1 MYISFWSNAY
11 AEVCQR
17 ASALELKSLLRH
29 VQLAA
34 SLVEDACNSLG
45 QDIVGALSD
54 ATSPCAKP
62 IILRAGFLT
71 FGGDSPN
78 LGVSLH
84 NSPAPGLLWPRLT
97 GPLHRKLS
105 KWSICIHALLRTVTS
120 SLPAAQGTNVLHACV
135 GLPVMLARPGLD
147 GSFLKT
153 QVR

>member
-1 MYISFWSNAY
+1 M
-11 AEVCQR
+11 Q
-17 ASALELKSLLRH
+17 LE
-29 VQLAA
+29 A

-45 QDIVGALSD
+45 QDVIGALST

-71 FGGDSPN
+71 FGGSSPD

-84 NSPAPGLLWPRLT
+84 NGLAPRLSWSRLT
-97 GPLHRKLS
+97 SPLLRELS
-105 KWSICIHALLRTVTS
+105 RWSICTHALLHTVNS

-147 GSFLKT
+147 GSFLKA
-153 QVR
+153 QVQ